1 MLNISSSKSSR
12 NKNTKK
18 KLKLWSFLLNSCKLK
33 VSGKLF
39 LLQRSMQPRFW
50 DMKLQ
55 MSSLSMKIPKICLLL
70 LSWRSKMMLKKNSK
84 RKVEVITLLLR
95 RSCSSKMI
103 RLWNSRQQLVS
114 LEKYIKRLGSNMQT
128 TLEN

>member
-1 MLNISSSKSSR
+1 
-12 NKNTKK
+12 
-18 KLKLWSFLLNSCKLK
+18 
-33 VSGKLF
+33 
-39 LLQRSMQPRFW
+39 
-50 DMKLQ
+50 
-55 MSSLSMKIPKICLLL
+55 
-70 LSWRSKMMLKKNSK
+70 MMLKKNSK
-84 RKVEVITLLLR
+84 RKVEVRTLLLQ